1 MILKERISHNYL
13 KYLLTGVLSATLVT
27 GYAQEVDKQRKEKKE
42 KPQSSEQRNE
52 GQVATMDSIDVVRD
66 YRPLLADAVKVRRSP
81 DMRHINRGAI
91 EAELRQIA
99 TATYFSRKGFRQAY
113 YHELLKR
120 HPNASRNNID
130 NYRISFLAYQAHEY
144 ERAASILRSLE
155 ASDAFYQGS
164 IMTLGHIAMETGDKQ
179 GARNA
184 FVKAMNLDFD
194 PQLKV
199 DGLYNYA
206 KILFELDS
214 TQAAQQVLTRYI
226 TQEYGD
232 LDPGTQKQ
240 ERPETLSAQIL
251 LGTSNFHAGV
261 SLLESIKDRARETD
275 ATYQKATYYRG
286 LEFYNERAFENSI
299 SMFMRSEKFPVDA
312 EMAAL
317 ATYWKAEAM
326 YEVRKYGEAVENFSR
341 FLRLPAARNTEVY
354 NYANYGLAYAAFRN
368 NSFGMAADYFE
379 RFLAAEGSS
388 VDQSIRYDVIARLG
402 DSYLCLRNYGRANQY
417 YDQLINSKAP
427 NQDYALFQRGVIFG
441 LQGDN
446 ETKLSTLRSVVK
458 QFPSSNYA
466 DDAAFE
472 IPYTYF
478 TMGDYDRAIEGLQ
491 AMIDKY
497 PRSSYLPRAL
507 MTIGLV
513 QYNNDQP
520 EAAKATFQKVVER
533 YAKTD
538 EAQQA
543 MRFIENI
550 YLDQGDA
557 SSYIRYAIGTDVSSL
572 SPSEQDDMAF
582 KAAHS
587 LFTKGEYAAAVEAI
601 NAYFDKFPKPKQE
614 KYARYIRGV
623 SSYRTGHPKEA
634 LHDLNIILNDWTSKY
649 TENTLL
655 TVAALYL
662 ELKEYNEA
670 IVHLKKLELN
680 SEYRKHY
687 GYAVTN
693 LIACYFELGDME
705 QMAKYVK
712 LIKEYPGA
720 SEEEI
725 AKAYLYS
732 GRALLQE
739 GNKESAMKELSLAA
753 LKSQGAVGAEARY
766 RVGQLQYENKQYD
779 KAQETA
785 FDVINNRGAH
795 EYWVARSFLL
805 LADIYT
811 RKGDTFQAKSTL
823 KSLIDNYE
831 GNDDIV
837 PSAKERLQKLS
848 KK

>member
-1 MILKERISHNYL
+1 MILKERIGYNYP
-13 KYLLTGVLSATLVT
+13 KYLLTGIFSALLFT
-27 GYAQEVDKQRKEKKE
+27 GYAQEVEKQQKEDR
-42 KPQSSEQRNE
+42 QLREQRDE
-52 GQVATMDSIDVVRD
+52 GQATTIDSIDVVRD

-81 DMRHINRGAI
+81 DMHHINREAI
-91 EAELRQIA
+91 ETELRQIA
-99 TATYFSRKGFRQAY
+99 TATYFSRKAFKQAY
-113 YHELLKR
+113 YHELVKR
-120 HPNASRNNID
+120 YPNALRSNID
-130 NYRISFLAYQAHEY
+130 NYRISYLAYQAREY
-144 ERAASILRSLE
+144 QRATSILESLE
-155 ASDAFYQGS
+155 PSDAFYQGS
-164 IMTLGHIAMETGDKQ
+164 IMTLGHIARETGDKQ

-184 FVKAMNLDFD
+184 FFKAAKLDFD
-194 PQLKV
+194 RELKA
-199 DGLYNYA
+199 DGLFNYA
-206 KILFELDS
+206 KILYELDS
-214 TQAAQQVLTRYI
+214 TQVAQQVLQKYLA
-226 TQEYGD
+226 QEYGNN
-232 LDPGTQKQ
+232 DPGTQKQ
-240 ERPETLSAQIL
+240 ESLETLSAAIL

-261 SLLESIKDRARETD
+261 SMLESLKNRGRETD
-275 ATYQKATYYRG
+275 ATYQKASYYRG

-299 SMFMRSEKFPVDA
+299 SMFMRSERFPIDA
-312 EMAAL
+312 TMAAL

-341 FLRLPAARNTEVY
+341 FLKLPEARNTEVY

-379 RFLAAEGSS
+379 RFLAREGSS
-388 VDQSIRYDVIARLG
+388 VDKNIRYDVIARLG
-402 DSYLCLRNYGRANQY
+402 DSYLCMRNYDRANQY

-458 QFPSSNYA
+458 QFPASNYA

-491 AMIDKY
+491 QMIQKY
-497 PRSSYLPRAL
+497 PRSSYVPRAL

-513 QYNNDQP
+513 QYNKDDS
-520 EAAKATFQKVVER
+520 EAAKATFQTVAEK

-557 SSYIRYAIGTDVSSL
+557 SSYIRYAIGTNVSNL
-572 SPSEQDDMAF
+572 SPAEQDDMAF
-582 KAAHS
+582 KAAQS
-587 LFTKGEYAAAVEAI
+587 LFAKGEYAAAVEAI

-662 ELKEYNEA
+662 DLKEYNEA

-680 SEYRKHY
+680 SEYKKNY
-687 GYAVTN
+687 GYAITN
-693 LIACYFELGDME
+693 LMICYFELGDME

-712 LIKEYPGA
+712 LIQEYDGA
-720 SEEEI
+720 SQEEL
-725 AKAYLYS
+725 AKAHLYS
-732 GRALLQE
+732 GRAMLQE
-739 GNKESAMKELSLAA
+739 KNIASAMKEFNLAA
-753 LKSQGAVGAEARY
+753 LKSQTAIGAEARY
-766 RVGQLQYENKQYD
+766 RVAQLQYDNKEYD
-779 KAQETA
+779 KAKETA
-785 FDVINNRGAH
+785 FDVINNRDTH
-795 EYWVARSFLL
+795 DYWVAKSFLL
-805 LADIYT
+805 LADAYA
-811 RKGDTFQAKSTL
+811 RKGDAFQAKSTL
-823 KSLIDNYE
+823 NSVIENYE
-831 GNDDIV
+831 GNDDII
-837 PSAKERLQKLS
+837 PSAKERLKKLNN
-848 KK
+848 K